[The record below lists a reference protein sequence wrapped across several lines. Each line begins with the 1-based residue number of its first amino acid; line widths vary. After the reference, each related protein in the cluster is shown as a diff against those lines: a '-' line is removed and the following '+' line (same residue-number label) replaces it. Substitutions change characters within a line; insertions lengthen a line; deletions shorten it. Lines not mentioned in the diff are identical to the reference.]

1 MLGVKQY
8 EYEGRQSGIRILV
21 AISRVRSTKKSC
33 YYKPSSELVLRI
45 FNNIKEPHMNT
56 KVLTTLEYT
65 KIIDLLTEKS
75 DSEPGKKLCRELV
88 PSTDL
93 SAIRTAQRET
103 KDALARL
110 FRIGSTSFGSNRDLG
125 FSIRSLEIG
134 SSLSMSEL
142 LKLASFLD
150 NVSRI
155 KTYGKKEREDL
166 PNDSLDA
173 YFEGLTPMTQLA
185 NEINRC
191 ILSEEEMADDA
202 SPRLKSIR
210 RSKLSTN
217 EKIHSQL
224 TSMVNGAYRTFL
236 QDAVITMRDNRYCI
250 PVKAEYKSQVSGM
263 VHDQSST
270 GSTFFIEPA
279 AVVNLNNQLKEL
291 DLQEQEEIEVI
302 LGDLSS
308 QAAVH
313 TSELAADQKIMT
325 TLDFIFAKAKLAM
338 EQNATE
344 PIFNTEHYIQIRKG
358 RHPLLDKKKAVP
370 IDVRLGKDFDL
381 LVITG
386 PNTGGKTVSLKTVGL
401 FTLMGQAGLHIPA
414 LDRSEL
420 SIFSEVYA
428 DIGDEQSIE
437 QSLSTFSS
445 HMTRVVHILQHADAD
460 SLCLFDE
467 LGAGTDP
474 TEGAALAIAILNYL
488 HDRGIRTMA
497 TTHYSELKIYALSTN
512 FVENACCEFDVETLR
527 PTYRLLIGI
536 PGKSNAFA
544 ISSKLGLSDEIIH
557 AAKEQI
563 SKEDESF
570 EDVIADLEQSR
581 VTIEKEQQEIAEY
594 KERIR
599 TLQEQLQKKNEKI
612 DQAKDK
618 ILRDAN
624 EKARAILQEAKDVAD
639 ETIRDFNK
647 AGASADIKE
656 LEKKRQKVRDK
667 INEKNGKLALGN
679 TQKKP
684 ADQKTVDPK
693 KLKKG
698 DSVKIISMN
707 LKGIVNTLPD
717 ARGNLFVQCGIMRM
731 QTNVNDL
738 VPVKEETITA
748 PALQRTNTGKLK
760 MSKSFSVSSEI
771 NLLGCT
777 VDEAIAKL
785 DKYLDDAYLAHLP
798 SVRVVHGK
806 GTGALRSAVQSHLKR
821 LKYVKEYRL
830 GEYGEGDAG
839 VTIVTFK

>member
-1 MLGVKQY
+1 
-8 EYEGRQSGIRILV
+8 
-21 AISRVRSTKKSC
+21 
-33 YYKPSSELVLRI
+33 
-45 FNNIKEPHMNT
+45 MNT

-65 KIIDLLTEKS
+65 KIIDLLTEKA
-75 DSEPGKKLCRELV
+75 DSEPGKKLCRDLV

-93 SAIRTAQRET
+93 STIRTAQRET

-202 SPRLKSIR
+202 SPKLKSIR

-647 AGASADIKE
+647 VGASADIKE

-667 INEKNGKLALGN
+667 INEKNGKLTLGN

-738 VPVKEETITA
+738 VPVKEETIAA

-806 GTGALRSAVQSHLKR
+806 GTGALRNAVQSHLKR

>member
-1 MLGVKQY
+1 
-8 EYEGRQSGIRILV
+8 
-21 AISRVRSTKKSC
+21 
-33 YYKPSSELVLRI
+33 
-45 FNNIKEPHMNT
+45 MNT
-56 KVLTTLEYT
+56 KVLTTLEYN
-65 KIIDLLTEKS
+65 KIIDLLTEKA
-75 DSEPGKKLCRELV
+75 DSEPGKKLCRDLV

-166 PNDSLDA
+166 LNDSLDA

-202 SPRLKSIR
+202 SPKLKSIR

>member
-1 MLGVKQY
+1 
-8 EYEGRQSGIRILV
+8 
-21 AISRVRSTKKSC
+21 
-33 YYKPSSELVLRI
+33 
-45 FNNIKEPHMNT
+45 MNT

-65 KIIDLLTEKS
+65 KIIDLLTEKA

-150 NVSRI
+150 NVNRI

-536 PGKSNAFA
+536 PGKSNAFV
-544 ISSKLGLSDEIIH
+544 ISSKLGLSDEIIN

-599 TLQEQLQKKNEKI
+599 TLQEQLQRKNEKI

-647 AGASADIKE
+647 VGASADIKE

-679 TQKKP
+679 NQKKP
-684 ADQKTVDPK
+684 ANQKTVDPK

-731 QTNVNDL
+731 QTNINDL

>member
-1 MLGVKQY
+1 
-8 EYEGRQSGIRILV
+8 
-21 AISRVRSTKKSC
+21 
-33 YYKPSSELVLRI
+33 
-45 FNNIKEPHMNT
+45 
-56 KVLTTLEYT
+56 
-65 KIIDLLTEKS
+65 
-75 DSEPGKKLCRELV
+75 
-88 PSTDL
+88 
-93 SAIRTAQRET
+93 
-103 KDALARL
+103 
-110 FRIGSTSFGSNRDLG
+110 
-125 FSIRSLEIG
+125 
-134 SSLSMSEL
+134 
-142 LKLASFLD
+142 
-150 NVSRI
+150 
-155 KTYGKKEREDL
+155 
-166 PNDSLDA
+166 
-173 YFEGLTPMTQLA
+173 MTQLA

-202 SPRLKSIR
+202 SPKLKSIR

-679 TQKKP
+679 NQKKP
-684 ADQKTVDPK
+684 ANQKTVDPK

-731 QTNVNDL
+731 QTNVHDL

>member
-1 MLGVKQY
+1 
-8 EYEGRQSGIRILV
+8 
-21 AISRVRSTKKSC
+21 
-33 YYKPSSELVLRI
+33 
-45 FNNIKEPHMNT
+45 MNT

-65 KIIDLLTEKS
+65 KIIDLLTEKA

-544 ISSKLGLSDEIIH
+544 ISSKLGLSDEIIN

-679 TQKKP
+679 NQKKP
-684 ADQKTVDPK
+684 VNQKTVDPK

-731 QTNVNDL
+731 QTNINDL

>member
-1 MLGVKQY
+1 
-8 EYEGRQSGIRILV
+8 
-21 AISRVRSTKKSC
+21 
-33 YYKPSSELVLRI
+33 
-45 FNNIKEPHMNT
+45 MNT

-65 KIIDLLTEKS
+65 KIIDLLTEKA
-75 DSEPGKKLCRELV
+75 DSEPGKKLCSELV

-110 FRIGSTSFGSNRDLG
+110 FRIGSTSFGNNRDLG

-150 NVSRI
+150 NVGRI

-166 PNDSLDA
+166 PGDSLDA
-173 YFEGLTPMTQLA
+173 YFEGLTPLTQLA

-210 RSKLSTN
+210 RSKLNTN

-224 TSMVNGAYRTFL
+224 TSMVNGSYRTFL

-302 LGDLSS
+302 LTDLSS

-313 TSELAADQKIMT
+313 TSELAANQKIMT

-344 PIFNTEHYIQIRKG
+344 PLFNTDHYIQIRKG
-358 RHPLLDKKKAVP
+358 RHPLLNKKKAVP
-370 IDVRLGKDFDL
+370 IDVQLGKDFDL

-497 TTHYSELKIYALSTN
+497 TTHYSELKIYALSTD

-544 ISSKLGLSDEIIH
+544 ISSKLGLSDEIIN
-557 AAKEQI
+557 AARQQI

-581 VTIEKEQQEIAEY
+581 VIIEKEQREIEEY

-599 TLQEQLQKKNEKI
+599 TLQEQLQRKNEKI

-647 AGASADIKE
+647 VGASADIKE

-679 TQKKP
+679 SQKKP
-684 ADQKTVDPK
+684 ANQKTVDPK

-717 ARGNLFVQCGIMRM
+717 AKGNLFVQCGIMRM

-738 VPVKEETITA
+738 MPIKEETITA
-748 PALQRTNTGKLK
+748 PALQRINTGKLK

-821 LKYVKEYRL
+821 LKYVKEYRP

>member
-1 MLGVKQY
+1 
-8 EYEGRQSGIRILV
+8 
-21 AISRVRSTKKSC
+21 
-33 YYKPSSELVLRI
+33 
-45 FNNIKEPHMNT
+45 
-56 KVLTTLEYT
+56 
-65 KIIDLLTEKS
+65 
-75 DSEPGKKLCRELV
+75 
-88 PSTDL
+88 
-93 SAIRTAQRET
+93 
-103 KDALARL
+103 
-110 FRIGSTSFGSNRDLG
+110 
-125 FSIRSLEIG
+125 
-134 SSLSMSEL
+134 
-142 LKLASFLD
+142 
-150 NVSRI
+150 
-155 KTYGKKEREDL
+155 
-166 PNDSLDA
+166 
-173 YFEGLTPMTQLA
+173 MTQLA

-386 PNTGGKTVSLKTVGL
+386 PNTGKTVSLKTVGL

-679 TQKKP
+679 NQKKP
-684 ADQKTVDPK
+684 ANQKTVDPK

-731 QTNVNDL
+731 QTNINDL

>member
-1 MLGVKQY
+1 
-8 EYEGRQSGIRILV
+8 
-21 AISRVRSTKKSC
+21 
-33 YYKPSSELVLRI
+33 
-45 FNNIKEPHMNT
+45 MNT
-56 KVLTTLEYT
+56 KVLTTLEYN
-65 KIIDLLTEKS
+65 KIIDLLTEKA

-679 TQKKP
+679 NQKKP
-684 ADQKTVDPK
+684 ANQKTVDPK

>member
-1 MLGVKQY
+1 
-8 EYEGRQSGIRILV
+8 
-21 AISRVRSTKKSC
+21 
-33 YYKPSSELVLRI
+33 
-45 FNNIKEPHMNT
+45 MNT

-65 KIIDLLTEKS
+65 KIIDLLTEKA
-75 DSEPGKKLCRELV
+75 DSEPGKKLCRDLV

-166 PNDSLDA
+166 PNDSLNA

-185 NEINRC
+185 NEINHC

-536 PGKSNAFA
+536 PGKSNA
-544 ISSKLGLSDEIIH
+544 ISSKLGLSDEIIN

-647 AGASADIKE
+647 VGASADIKE

-679 TQKKP
+679 NQKKP
-684 ADQKTVDPK
+684 ANQKTVDPK

-731 QTNVNDL
+731 QTNINDL

>member
-1 MLGVKQY
+1 
-8 EYEGRQSGIRILV
+8 
-21 AISRVRSTKKSC
+21 
-33 YYKPSSELVLRI
+33 
-45 FNNIKEPHMNT
+45 MNT

-65 KIIDLLTEKS
+65 KIIDLLTEKA

-536 PGKSNAFA
+536 PGKSNAFV
-544 ISSKLGLSDEIIH
+544 ISSKLGLSDEIIN

-647 AGASADIKE
+647 VGASADIKE

-679 TQKKP
+679 NQKKP
-684 ADQKTVDPK
+684 ANQKTVDPK

-731 QTNVNDL
+731 QTNINDL

>member
-1 MLGVKQY
+1 
-8 EYEGRQSGIRILV
+8 
-21 AISRVRSTKKSC
+21 
-33 YYKPSSELVLRI
+33 
-45 FNNIKEPHMNT
+45 MNT
-56 KVLTTLEYT
+56 KVLTTLEYN
-65 KIIDLLTEKS
+65 KIIDLLTEKA
-75 DSEPGKKLCRELV
+75 DSEPGKKLCRDLV

-110 FRIGSTSFGSNRDLG
+110 FRIGGTSFGSNRDLG

-202 SPRLKSIR
+202 SPKLKSIR

-445 HMTRVVHILQHADAD
+445 HMTRVVHILQHADMD

-544 ISSKLGLSDEIIH
+544 ISSKLGLSDEIIN

-806 GTGALRSAVQSHLKR
+806 GTGALRNAVQSHLKR

>member
-1 MLGVKQY
+1 
-8 EYEGRQSGIRILV
+8 
-21 AISRVRSTKKSC
+21 
-33 YYKPSSELVLRI
+33 
-45 FNNIKEPHMNT
+45 MNT

-65 KIIDLLTEKS
+65 KIIDLLTEKA

-155 KTYGKKEREDL
+155 KTYGKKEREDF

-302 LGDLSS
+302 LSDLSS

-544 ISSKLGLSDEIIH
+544 ISSKLGLSDEIIN

-647 AGASADIKE
+647 VGASADIKE

-679 TQKKP
+679 NQKKP
-684 ADQKTVDPK
+684 ANQKTVDPK

-731 QTNVNDL
+731 QTNINDL

-760 MSKSFSVSSEI
+760 MSKSFSVSSDI

>member
-1 MLGVKQY
+1 
-8 EYEGRQSGIRILV
+8 
-21 AISRVRSTKKSC
+21 
-33 YYKPSSELVLRI
+33 
-45 FNNIKEPHMNT
+45 MNT
-56 KVLTTLEYT
+56 KVLTTLEYN
-65 KIIDLLTEKS
+65 KIIDLLTEKA
-75 DSEPGKKLCRELV
+75 DSEPGKKLCRDLV

-93 SAIRTAQRET
+93 STIRTAQRET

-202 SPRLKSIR
+202 SPKLKSIR
-210 RSKLSTN
+210 RSKLSTH

>member
-1 MLGVKQY
+1 
-8 EYEGRQSGIRILV
+8 
-21 AISRVRSTKKSC
+21 
-33 YYKPSSELVLRI
+33 
-45 FNNIKEPHMNT
+45 MNT
-56 KVLTTLEYT
+56 KVLTTLEYN
-65 KIIDLLTEKS
+65 KIIDLLTEKA
-75 DSEPGKKLCRELV
+75 DSEPGKKLCRDLV

-202 SPRLKSIR
+202 SPKLKSIR

-428 DIGDEQSIE
+428 DIGDEQRIE
-437 QSLSTFSS
+437 QRLSTFSS

-806 GTGALRSAVQSHLKR
+806 GTGALRNAVQSHLKR

>member
-1 MLGVKQY
+1 
-8 EYEGRQSGIRILV
+8 
-21 AISRVRSTKKSC
+21 
-33 YYKPSSELVLRI
+33 
-45 FNNIKEPHMNT
+45 MNT

-65 KIIDLLTEKS
+65 KIIDLLTEKA

-155 KTYGKKEREDL
+155 KTYGKKEREDF

-173 YFEGLTPMTQLA
+173 YFEGLTPMTQLV

-308 QAAVH
+308 QVAVH

-544 ISSKLGLSDEIIH
+544 ISSKLGLSDEIIN

-679 TQKKP
+679 NQKKP
-684 ADQKTVDPK
+684 ANQKTVDPK

-731 QTNVNDL
+731 QTNINDL

>member
-1 MLGVKQY
+1 
-8 EYEGRQSGIRILV
+8 
-21 AISRVRSTKKSC
+21 
-33 YYKPSSELVLRI
+33 
-45 FNNIKEPHMNT
+45 MNT

-65 KIIDLLTEKS
+65 KIIDLLTEKA
-75 DSEPGKKLCRELV
+75 DSEPGKKLCRDLV

-344 PIFNTEHYIQIRKG
+344 PIFNTDHYIQIRKG

-401 FTLMGQAGLHIPA
+401 FTLMGQSGLHIPA

-806 GTGALRSAVQSHLKR
+806 GTGALRNAVQSHLKR

>member
-1 MLGVKQY
+1 
-8 EYEGRQSGIRILV
+8 
-21 AISRVRSTKKSC
+21 
-33 YYKPSSELVLRI
+33 
-45 FNNIKEPHMNT
+45 MNT

-65 KIIDLLTEKS
+65 KIIDLLTEKA
-75 DSEPGKKLCRELV
+75 DSEPGKKLCRDLV

-93 SAIRTAQRET
+93 STIRTAQRET

-166 PNDSLDA
+166 PNDNLDA
-173 YFEGLTPMTQLA
+173 YFEGLTPMSQLA

-202 SPRLKSIR
+202 SPKLKSIR

-806 GTGALRSAVQSHLKR
+806 GTGALRNAVQSHLKR